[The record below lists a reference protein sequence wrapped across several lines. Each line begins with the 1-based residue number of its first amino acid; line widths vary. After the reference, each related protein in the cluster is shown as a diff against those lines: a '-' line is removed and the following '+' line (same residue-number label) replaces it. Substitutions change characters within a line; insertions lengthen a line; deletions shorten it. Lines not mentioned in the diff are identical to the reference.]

1 MTQLKFI
8 DFIER
13 DNLQQKDKLFICSDT
28 SWAEYEAILQEKEN
42 SSAYRISF
50 LNGVLKIMS
59 PSRNHEIIKDFIY
72 LLIIS
77 YCDAIELD
85 YYPLGST
92 TLKQKDK
99 SVGKEPDTSFCFN
112 SLKQVPDLAIEVVF
126 SSGENPRRR
135 KTQGNAHQESGSVE
149 DLEKYQK
156 LGVKEVWFWISGR
169 LEIYVLIDDS
179 YQRQNSSHNLSNL
192 DNKLLEKYICQV
204 LTGNP
209 RLLKK
214 AFLQE
219 LS

>member
-8 DFIER
+8 DLIES
-13 DNLQQKDKLFICSDT
+13 DNLQQKDKLFICSNT
-28 SWAEYEAILQEKEN
+28 SWDEYEAILQQKAN

-72 LLIIS
+72 LLIVA

-85 YYPLGST
+85 YYSLGST

-112 SLKQVPDLAIEVVF
+112 SLKQIPDLAVEVVF
-126 SSGENPRRR
+126 SSG
-135 KTQGNAHQESGSVE
+135 SLE

-156 LGVKEVWFWISGR
+156 LGVKEVWFWINER
-169 LEIYVLIDDS
+169 LEIYVLSDHN
-179 YQRQNSSHNLSNL
+179 YQQQNSSCNLSNL
-192 DNKLLEKYICQV
+192 DVKLLEKYISQV

-219 LS
+219 IS

>member
-8 DFIER
+8 DFIEQ
-13 DNLQQKDKLFICSDT
+13 DNLQQKDKLFICSNT
-28 SWAEYEAILQEKEN
+28 SWDEYEAILQQKAN

-72 LLIIS
+72 LLIVS

-85 YYPLGST
+85 YYPIGST

-112 SLKQVPDLAIEVVF
+112 SLKQVPDLAVEVIF
-126 SSGENPRRR
+126 SSG
-135 KTQGNAHQESGSVE
+135 SIE

-156 LGVKEVWFWISGR
+156 LGVKEVWFWIDDQ
-169 LEIYVLIDDS
+169 LEIYVLVAEDYQKQNNS
-179 YQRQNSSHNLSNL
+179 YNLSNL
-192 DNKLLEKYICQV
+192 DAKILAKYISQV

-209 RLLKK
+209 RILKK
-214 AFLQE
+214 SFMGE
-219 LS
+219 IN

>member
-8 DFIER
+8 DFIEQ
-13 DNLQQKDKLFICSDT
+13 DDLQQKDKLFICSNT
-28 SWAEYEAILQEKEN
+28 SWDEYEAVLQEKAN

-50 LNGVLKIMS
+50 SNGILKIMS
-59 PSRNHEIIKDFIY
+59 PSRNHEIIKDFIC
-72 LLIIS
+72 LLIVA
-77 YCDAIELD
+77 YCDAIALD

-112 SLKQVPDLAIEVVF
+112 SLKQIPDLAVEVIF
-126 SSGENPRRR
+126 SSG
-135 KTQGNAHQESGSVE
+135 SLE

-156 LGVKEVWFWISGR
+156 LEVKEVWFWINNK

-179 YQRQNSSHNLSNL
+179 YQQQNSSYNLSNL
-192 DNKLLEKYICQV
+192 DSKLLEKYIIQV

-209 RLLKK
+209 RMLKK

-219 LS
+219 IS

>member
-1 MTQLKFI
+1 MQNFELEQSNLTQLKFV

-13 DNLQQKDKLFICSDT
+13 DNLQQKDKLFICSNT
-28 SWAEYEAILQEKEN
+28 SWGEYEAILQQKAN

-72 LLIIS
+72 LLIVS

-112 SLKQVPDLAIEVVF
+112 SLKQVPDLAVEVIF
-126 SSGENPRRR
+126 SSG
-135 KTQGNAHQESGSVE
+135 SIE

-156 LGVKEVWFWISGR
+156 LGVKEVWFWINDR

-179 YQRQNSSHNLSNL
+179 YQKQNSSYNLANL
-192 DNKLLEKYICQV
+192 DNKLLEKYISQV

-209 RLLKK
+209 RILKK
-214 AFLQE
+214 AFLQDI
-219 LS
+219 S

>member
-1 MTQLKFI
+1 MTQLKFV

-13 DNLQQKDKLFICSDT
+13 DNLQQKDKLFICSHT
-28 SWAEYEAILQEKEN
+28 SWDEYETILQQKAN

-72 LLIIS
+72 LLIVA
-77 YCDAIELD
+77 YCDSIELD

-112 SLKQVPDLAIEVVF
+112 NLKQIPDLAIEIVF
-126 SSGENPRRR
+126 S
-135 KTQGNAHQESGSVE
+135 SGSVE
-149 DLEKYQK
+149 DLDKYQK
-156 LGVKEVWFWISGR
+156 LGVKEVWFWINNR
-169 LEIYVLIDDS
+169 LEIYVLVDDR
-179 YQRQNSSHNLSNL
+179 YQKQNNSNSLADLNVQLL
-192 DNKLLEKYICQV
+192 DKYISQV

-209 RLLKK
+209 RILKK

-219 LS
+219 IS

>member
-1 MTQLKFI
+1 MTQLKFV

-13 DNLQQKDKLFICSDT
+13 DNLQQKDKLFICSNT
-28 SWAEYEAILQEKEN
+28 SWDEYEAILQEKAN

-112 SLKQVPDLAIEVVF
+112 SLKQVPDLAVEVVF
-126 SSGENPRRR
+126 S
-135 KTQGNAHQESGSVE
+135 SGSVE

-156 LGVKEVWFWISGR
+156 LGVKEVWFWISDR

-179 YQRQNSSHNLSNL
+179 YQRQNSSYNLSNL
-192 DNKLLEKYICQV
+192 DAKLLEKYITQV

-209 RLLKK
+209 RILKK
-214 AFLQE
+214 LAGGQALE
-219 LS
+219 SIYEKVSDGSS

>member
-1 MTQLKFI
+1 MTQLKFV

-13 DNLQQKDKLFICSDT
+13 DNLQQKDKLFICSNT
-28 SWAEYEAILQEKEN
+28 SWDEYEAILQQKAN

-59 PSRNHEIIKDFIY
+59 PSRNHEIIKDFFY
-72 LLIIS
+72 LLIVA

-112 SLKQVPDLAIEVVF
+112 NLKQIPDLAVEVIF
-126 SSGENPRRR
+126 S
-135 KTQGNAHQESGSVE
+135 SGSVE
-149 DLEKYQK
+149 DLKKYQK
-156 LGVKEVWFWISGR
+156 LDVKEVWFWINSC
-169 LEIYVLIDDS
+169 LEIYVLIDDI
-179 YQRQNSSHNLSNL
+179 YQKQSKSENLADL
-192 DNKLLEKYICQV
+192 DAKLLNKYIRQV

-209 RLLKK
+209 RILKK
-214 AFLQE
+214 AFLKEISQK
-219 LS
+219 LSC

>member
-1 MTQLKFI
+1 MQDMTPLKFV

-13 DNLQQKDKLFICSDT
+13 DNLQQKDKLFICSNT
-28 SWAEYEAILQEKEN
+28 SWDEYEAVLQQKAN

-85 YYPLGST
+85 YYPLGSS

-112 SLKQVPDLAIEVVF
+112 SLKQIPDLAVEVVF
-126 SSGENPRRR
+126 SSG
-135 KTQGNAHQESGSVE
+135 SLE

-156 LGVKEVWFWISGR
+156 LGVKEVWFWINNK
-169 LEIYVLIDDS
+169 LELYVLIDDN
-179 YQRQNSSHNLSNL
+179 YQQQNSSYHLADLNR
-192 DNKLLEKYICQV
+192 KLLEKYISQV

-209 RLLKK
+209 RILKK

-219 LS
+219 IS

>member
-1 MTQLKFI
+1 MTQLKFV

-13 DNLQQKDKLFICSDT
+13 DNLQQKDKLFICSHT
-28 SWAEYEAILQEKEN
+28 SWDEYEAILQQKAN

-72 LLIIS
+72 LLIVG

-99 SVGKEPDTSFCFN
+99 SVGKEPDTSFCFHN
-112 SLKQVPDLAIEVVF
+112 LKPIPDLAVEVIF
-126 SSGENPRRR
+126 S
-135 KTQGNAHQESGSVE
+135 SGSVE

-156 LGVKEVWFWISGR
+156 LGVKEVWFWLNNR
-169 LEIYVLIDDS
+169 LEIYVLVADR
-179 YQRQNSSHNLSNL
+179 YQKQNHSNNLADL
-192 DNKLLEKYICQV
+192 DVKLLDKYISQV

-209 RLLKK
+209 RILKK
-214 AFLQE
+214 AFLKE
-219 LS
+219 IS

>member
-1 MTQLKFI
+1 MTQLKFV

-13 DNLQQKDKLFICSDT
+13 DNLQQKDKLFICSHT
-28 SWAEYEAILQEKEN
+28 SWDEYEAILQQKAD

-72 LLIIS
+72 LLIVA

-112 SLKQVPDLAIEVVF
+112 NLKQIPDLAVEVIF
-126 SSGENPRRR
+126 S
-135 KTQGNAHQESGSVE
+135 SGSVE

-156 LGVKEVWFWISGR
+156 LGVREVWFWIDNR
-169 LEIYVLIDDS
+169 LEIYVLIDDK
-179 YQRQNSSHNLSNL
+179 YQKQNNSDNLTDL
-192 DNKLLEKYICQV
+192 DVKLLDKYVSQV

-209 RLLKK
+209 RILKK

-219 LS
+219 III

>member
-1 MTQLKFI
+1 MTQLKLL
-8 DFIER
+8 DFLEQ
-13 DNLQQKDKLFICSDT
+13 DDLQQKDKLFICSNT
-28 SWAEYEAILQEKEN
+28 SWDEYEAILQEKAN

-72 LLIIS
+72 LLIVA
-77 YCDAIELD
+77 YCDATELD

-112 SLKQVPDLAIEVVF
+112 SLKQIPDLAVEVIF
-126 SSGENPRRR
+126 SSG
-135 KTQGNAHQESGSVE
+135 GVE

-156 LGVKEVWFWISGR
+156 FGVKEVWFSINNR
-169 LEIYVLIDDS
+169 LEIYVLINDT
-179 YQRQNSSHNLSNL
+179 YQKQNSSYNLSNL
-192 DNKLLEKYICQV
+192 NAKLLEKYISQV

-209 RLLKK
+209 RMLKK

-219 LS
+219 IS

>member
-1 MTQLKFI
+1 MTQLKFV

-13 DNLQQKDKLFICSDT
+13 DNLQQKDKLFICSHT
-28 SWAEYEAILQEKEN
+28 SWDEYETILRQKAN

-72 LLIIS
+72 LLIVA
-77 YCDAIELD
+77 YCDATELD

-112 SLKQVPDLAIEVVF
+112 NLKQIPDLAVEVIF
-126 SSGENPRRR
+126 SKEARRGFLAMS
-135 KTQGNAHQESGSVE
+135 KSCFSSGSVE
-149 DLEKYQK
+149 DLDKYQK
-156 LGVKEVWFWISGR
+156 LGVKEVWSWINNQ
-169 LEIYVLIDDS
+169 LEIYVLVDDR
-179 YQRQNSSHNLSNL
+179 YQKQNNSSSLADL
-192 DNKLLEKYICQV
+192 DVQLLDKYISKV

-209 RLLKK
+209 RILKK

-219 LS
+219 IS

>member
-1 MTQLKFI
+1 MTQLKFV

-13 DNLQQKDKLFICSDT
+13 DNLQQKDKLFICSNT
-28 SWAEYEAILQEKEN
+28 SWDEYEAILQQKAN

-72 LLIIS
+72 LLIVA

-112 SLKQVPDLAIEVVF
+112 SLKQIPDLAVEVIF
-126 SSGENPRRR
+126 S
-135 KTQGNAHQESGSVE
+135 SGSVE
-149 DLEKYQK
+149 DLDKYQK
-156 LGVKEVWFWISGR
+156 LGVKEVWFWINNC
-169 LEIYVLIDDS
+169 LEIYVLIDDN
-179 YQRQNSSHNLSNL
+179 YHKQNSSYSLSSL
-192 DNKLLEKYICQV
+192 DTQLLEKYISQV

-209 RLLKK
+209 RMLKK
-214 AFLQE
+214 SFLKE
-219 LS
+219 IS

>member
-1 MTQLKFI
+1 MTQLKFV

-13 DNLQQKDKLFICSDT
+13 DNLQQKDKLFICSNT
-28 SWAEYEAILQEKEN
+28 SWDEYEAILQQKAN

-59 PSRNHEIIKDFIY
+59 PSRNHEIIKDFIC
-72 LLIIS
+72 LLIVA

-112 SLKQVPDLAIEVVF
+112 SLKVIPDLAVEVVF
-126 SSGENPRRR
+126 S
-135 KTQGNAHQESGSVE
+135 SGSVE
-149 DLEKYQK
+149 DLEKYRR
-156 LGVKEVWFWISGR
+156 LGVKEVWFWINNQ
-169 LEIYVLIDDS
+169 LEIYTLLDDS
-179 YQRQNSSHNLSNL
+179 YQKQNSSDNLPNL
-192 DNKLLEKYICQV
+192 DVNLLNRYISQV

-209 RLLKK
+209 RILKK
-214 AFLQE
+214 AFLKE
-219 LS
+219 IS

>member
-1 MTQLKFI
+1 LTQLKFV

-13 DNLQQKDKLFICSDT
+13 DNLQQKDKLFICSNT
-28 SWAEYEAILQEKEN
+28 SWDEYEAILQEKAN

-50 LNGVLKIMS
+50 FNGVLKIMS

-112 SLKQVPDLAIEVVF
+112 SLKQIPDLAAEVIF
-126 SSGENPRRR
+126 SSG
-135 KTQGNAHQESGSVE
+135 SIE

-156 LGVKEVWFWISGR
+156 LGVKEVWFWINER
-169 LEIYVLIDDS
+169 LEIYVLRDDN
-179 YQRQNSSHNLSNL
+179 YQEQNSSYNLADL
-192 DNKLLEKYICQV
+192 DRKLLEKYINQI

-209 RLLKK
+209 RILKK

-219 LS
+219 IS

>member
-1 MTQLKFI
+1 MTQLKFL
-8 DFIER
+8 DFIEQ
-13 DNLQQKDKLFICSDT
+13 DDLQQKDKLFICSNT
-28 SWAEYEAILQEKEN
+28 SWDEYEAILQQKAN

-72 LLIIS
+72 LLIVA
-77 YCDAIELD
+77 YCDVIELD

-112 SLKQVPDLAIEVVF
+112 SLKQIPDLAIEVIF
-126 SSGENPRRR
+126 S
-135 KTQGNAHQESGSVE
+135 SGSVE

-156 LGVKEVWFWISGR
+156 LDVKEVWFWINNQ
-169 LEIYVLIDDS
+169 LEIHILIDHS
-179 YQRQNSSHNLSNL
+179 YKKQNSSDNLAGLNI
-192 DNKLLEKYICQV
+192 KLLNKYISQV

-209 RLLKK
+209 RMLKQD
-214 AFLQE
+214 FLKE
-219 LS
+219 IN

>member
-1 MTQLKFI
+1 MIQLKFL
-8 DFIER
+8 DFIEG
-13 DNLQQKDKLFICSDT
+13 DKLQQKDKMFICSNT
-28 SWAEYEAILQEKEN
+28 SWDEYEAILQQKAN

-50 LNGVLKIMS
+50 LNGILKIMS

-72 LLIIS
+72 LLIVS

-85 YYPLGST
+85 YYPIGST

-112 SLKQVPDLAIEVVF
+112 SLKQIPDLAVEVVF
-126 SSGENPRRR
+126 
-135 KTQGNAHQESGSVE
+135 TSGSLE

-156 LGVKEVWFWISGR
+156 LEVKEVWFWINDR

-179 YQRQNSSHNLSNL
+179 YQKRDSSYNLSNL
-192 DNKLLEKYICQV
+192 NAKLLEKYIRQV

-209 RLLKK
+209 RILKK
-214 AFLQE
+214 SFLQE
-219 LS
+219 IS

>member
-8 DFIER
+8 DFIEQ
-13 DNLQQKDKLFICSDT
+13 DNLQQKDKLFICSHT
-28 SWAEYEAILQEKEN
+28 SWDEYETILRQKAN
-42 SSAYRISF
+42 SAYRISF

-72 LLIIS
+72 LLIVT
-77 YCDAIELD
+77 YCDGIELD

-112 SLKQVPDLAIEVVF
+112 SLKQIPDLAVEVIF
-126 SSGENPRRR
+126 S
-135 KTQGNAHQESGSVE
+135 SGSVE

-156 LGVKEVWFWISGR
+156 LGVKEVWFWINNQ
-169 LEIYVLIDDS
+169 LEIYVLVDDS
-179 YQRQNSSHNLSNL
+179 YQKQNTSDNLANL
-192 DNKLLEKYICQV
+192 DAKLLNKYISQV

-209 RLLKK
+209 RILKK
-214 AFLQE
+214 AFLKE
-219 LS
+219 IS

>member
-1 MTQLKFI
+1 MTQLKFV

-13 DNLQQKDKLFICSDT
+13 DNLQQKDKLFICSNT
-28 SWAEYEAILQEKEN
+28 SWDEYEAILQQKAN

-72 LLIIS
+72 LLIVA
-77 YCDAIELD
+77 YCDVIELD

-99 SVGKEPDTSFCFN
+99 SVGKEPDTSFCFD
-112 SLKQVPDLAIEVVF
+112 SLKQIPDLAVEVVF
-126 SSGENPRRR
+126 S
-135 KTQGNAHQESGSVE
+135 SGSVE

-156 LGVKEVWFWISGR
+156 LGVKEVWFWINNQ
-169 LEIYVLIDDS
+169 LEIYSLVDDS
-179 YQRQNSSHNLSNL
+179 YQKQNSSHNLPDLDANL
-192 DNKLLEKYICQV
+192 LNRYISQV

-209 RLLKK
+209 RILKK
-214 AFLQE
+214 AFLKE
-219 LS
+219 IS

>member
-13 DNLQQKDKLFICSDT
+13 DNLQQKDKLFIFSNT
-28 SWAEYEAILQEKEN
+28 SWEEYEVILQQKAN

-85 YYPLGST
+85 YYPIGST

-112 SLKQVPDLAIEVVF
+112 SLKQIPDLAVEVVF
-126 SSGENPRRR
+126 SSG
-135 KTQGNAHQESGSVE
+135 SFE

-156 LGVKEVWFWISGR
+156 LGVKEVWFWINDR
-169 LEIYVLIDDS
+169 LEIYVLIDNN
-179 YQRQNSSHNLSNL
+179 YQQQNSSYNLSNL
-192 DNKLLEKYICQV
+192 DAKLLEKYIIQV

-209 RLLKK
+209 RILKK

-219 LS
+219 IS

>member
-1 MTQLKFI
+1 MIQLKFL
-8 DFIER
+8 DFIEG
-13 DNLQQKDKLFICSDT
+13 DDLQQKDKMFICSNT
-28 SWAEYEAILQEKEN
+28 SWDEYEAILQQKAN

-50 LNGVLKIMS
+50 LNGILKIMS

-72 LLIIS
+72 LLIVS

-85 YYPLGST
+85 YYPIGST

-112 SLKQVPDLAIEVVF
+112 SLKQIPDLAVEVVF
-126 SSGENPRRR
+126 
-135 KTQGNAHQESGSVE
+135 TSGSLE

-156 LGVKEVWFWISGR
+156 LEVKEVWFWINDR

-179 YQRQNSSHNLSNL
+179 YQKRDSSYNLSNL
-192 DNKLLEKYICQV
+192 NAKLLEKYIRQV

-209 RLLKK
+209 RILKK
-214 AFLQE
+214 SFLQE
-219 LS
+219 IS

>member
-1 MTQLKFI
+1 MTQLKFV

-13 DNLQQKDKLFICSDT
+13 DNLQQKDKLFICSNT
-28 SWAEYEAILQEKEN
+28 SWDDYEAILQQKAN

-50 LNGVLKIMS
+50 FNGVLKIMS

-72 LLIIS
+72 LLIVA

-112 SLKQVPDLAIEVVF
+112 NLKQIPDLAVEIIF
-126 SSGENPRRR
+126 SSG
-135 KTQGNAHQESGSVE
+135 SIE
-149 DLEKYQK
+149 DLEKYQS
-156 LGVKEVWFWISGR
+156 LGVKEVWFWINNR
-169 LEIYVLIDDS
+169 LEIYVLVDDS
-179 YQRQNSSHNLSNL
+179 YQKQNNSDNLADL
-192 DNKLLEKYICQV
+192 DVKLLNKYVSQV

-209 RLLKK
+209 RILKK

-219 LS
+219 IS

>member
-1 MTQLKFI
+1 LEQSNLIQLKFV

-13 DNLQQKDKLFICSDT
+13 DNLQQKDKLFICSNT
-28 SWAEYEAILQEKEN
+28 SWDEYEAILQQKDN

-72 LLIIS
+72 LLIVA

-99 SVGKEPDTSFCFN
+99 SVGKEPDTSFCFG
-112 SLKQVPDLAIEVVF
+112 SLKQIPDLAVEVVF
-126 SSGENPRRR
+126 S
-135 KTQGNAHQESGSVE
+135 SGSVE

-156 LGVKEVWFWISGR
+156 LGVKEVWFWINNQ
-169 LEIYVLIDDS
+169 LEIYSLVDVR
-179 YQRQNSSHNLSNL
+179 YQKQNSSDNLPGLDVNL
-192 DNKLLEKYICQV
+192 LNKYISQV

-209 RLLKK
+209 RILKK
-214 AFLQE
+214 AFLKE
-219 LS
+219 IS

>member
-8 DFIER
+8 DFIEQ

-28 SWAEYEAILQEKEN
+28 SWDEYEAILQQKAN

-72 LLIIS
+72 LLIAA

-85 YYPLGST
+85 YYPVGST

-112 SLKQVPDLAIEVVF
+112 SLKQIPDLAVEVIF
-126 SSGENPRRR
+126 SSG
-135 KTQGNAHQESGSVE
+135 SIE
-149 DLEKYQK
+149 DLDKYQK
-156 LGVKEVWFWISGR
+156 LGVKEVWFWMNNQ

-179 YQRQNSSHNLSNL
+179 YQKQNNSSNLSGL
-192 DNKLLEKYICQV
+192 DGKLLVKYISQV

-209 RLLKK
+209 RILKK
-214 AFLQE
+214 AFLGE
-219 LS
+219 IS

>member
-8 DFIER
+8 DLIER

-28 SWAEYEAILQEKEN
+28 SWDEYEAILQQKAN

-72 LLIIS
+72 LLIVA

-85 YYPLGST
+85 YYPVGST

-112 SLKQVPDLAIEVVF
+112 DLKQIPDLAVEVIF
-126 SSGENPRRR
+126 S
-135 KTQGNAHQESGSVE
+135 SGSVE
-149 DLEKYQK
+149 DLEKYRK
-156 LGVKEVWFWISGR
+156 LGVKEVWFWINNQ
-169 LEIYVLIDDS
+169 LEIYVLVGDS
-179 YQRQNSSHNLSNL
+179 YQKQNKSDNLANL
-192 DNKLLEKYICQV
+192 DVKLLNKYINQV

-209 RLLKK
+209 RILKK
-214 AFLQE
+214 AFLKE
-219 LS
+219 IS

>member
-1 MTQLKFI
+1 MTQLKFV

-13 DNLQQKDKLFICSDT
+13 DNLQQKDKLFICSHT
-28 SWAEYEAILQEKEN
+28 SWDEYEAILQQKVN

-59 PSRNHEIIKDFIY
+59 PSRNHEIIKDFIC
-72 LLIIS
+72 LLIVA

-112 SLKQVPDLAIEVVF
+112 NLKQIPDLAVEVIF
-126 SSGENPRRR
+126 S
-135 KTQGNAHQESGSVE
+135 SGSVE
-149 DLEKYQK
+149 DLDKYQK
-156 LGVKEVWFWISGR
+156 LGVIEVWFWLNNR
-169 LEIYVLIDDS
+169 LEIYVLVDDR
-179 YQRQNSSHNLSNL
+179 YQKQNNSNSLANL
-192 DNKLLEKYICQV
+192 DVKLLDKYISQV

-209 RLLKK
+209 RILKK
-214 AFLQE
+214 AFVHE
-219 LS
+219 IS

>member
-1 MTQLKFI
+1 MTQLKFV

-13 DNLQQKDKLFICSDT
+13 DNLQQKDKLFICSNT
-28 SWAEYEAILQEKEN
+28 SWDEYEAILQQKAN

-72 LLIIS
+72 LLIVA

-112 SLKQVPDLAIEVVF
+112 SLKQIPDLAVEVIF
-126 SSGENPRRR
+126 SSG
-135 KTQGNAHQESGSVE
+135 SIE

-156 LGVKEVWFWISGR
+156 LGVKEVWFWINDR
-169 LEIYVLIDDS
+169 LEIYVLADDS
-179 YQRQNSSHNLSNL
+179 YQKKTKSDNLADL
-192 DNKLLEKYICQV
+192 DVKLLNKYISQV

-209 RLLKK
+209 
-214 AFLQE
+214 
-219 LS
+219 

>member
-1 MTQLKFI
+1 LTQLKLV

-13 DNLQQKDKLFICSDT
+13 DNLQQKDKLFICSNT
-28 SWAEYEAILQEKEN
+28 SWEEYEAILQEKAN

-50 LNGVLKIMS
+50 SNGILKIMS

-112 SLKQVPDLAIEVVF
+112 SLKQVPDLAVEVIF
-126 SSGENPRRR
+126 SSG
-135 KTQGNAHQESGSVE
+135 SIE

-156 LGVKEVWFWISGR
+156 LGVKEVWFWINNK
-169 LEIYVLIDDS
+169 LEIHVLIDDS
-179 YQRQNSSHNLSNL
+179 YQQQNSSYNLADLNC
-192 DNKLLEKYICQV
+192 KLLEKYISQA

-209 RLLKK
+209 RMLKK

-219 LS
+219 IS

>member
-1 MTQLKFI
+1 MTQLKFV

-28 SWAEYEAILQEKEN
+28 SWDEYEAILQEKAN

-112 SLKQVPDLAIEVVF
+112 NLKQIPDLTVEVVF
-126 SSGENPRRR
+126 SSG
-135 KTQGNAHQESGSVE
+135 SVD

-156 LGVKEVWFWISGR
+156 LGVKEVWFWINNQ
-169 LEIYVLIDDS
+169 LEIYVLADDS
-179 YQRQNSSHNLSNL
+179 YNKQNNSDNLVDL
-192 DNKLLEKYICQV
+192 DVKLLNKYISQV

-209 RLLKK
+209 RILKK
-214 AFLQE
+214 AFLNE
-219 LS
+219 IS